1 MRNLKRLF
9 GAAAALVAAFAL
21 PASAAEVRVL
31 SVGSAEIAVK
41 TLIPEF
47 TKGGANTVKF
57 EWGPPNIIWNRIKAG
72 EVWDVVILSDIAMAD
87 LKKENGIKTDTQVR
101 LARTGLGVVVP
112 AANPK
117 PDIGTPE
124 AFKRSMLAA
133 KSIAY
138 RDPSLPNM
146 SGEMVERVFKKLGIF
161 DEVKPRMIVAARPA
175 AEDLAGTGK
184 VEISFVNLSE
194 IPTRK
199 DIAYIG
205 PVPGPLQLY
214 TNLEAALTAK
224 GSGSP
229 EAAAFVRLISG
240 AQAKDAWEKAG
251 FETAA
256 GY

>member
-1 MRNLKRLF
+1 MR
-9 GAAAALVAAFAL
+9 V
-21 PASAAEVRVL
+21 SQTVR
-31 SVGSAEIAVK
+31 
-41 TLIPEF
+41 
-47 TKGGANTVKF
+47 
-57 EWGPPNIIWNRIKAG
+57 R
-72 EVWDVVILSDIAMAD
+72 
-87 LKKENGIKTDTQVR
+87 
-101 LARTGLGVVVP
+101 
-112 AANPK
+112 
-117 PDIGTPE
+117 
-124 AFKRSMLAA
+124 MLAWYEGENPGVKA
-133 KSIAY
+133 NIA
-138 RDPSLPNM
+138 RILCT
-146 SGEMVERVFKKLGIF
+146 GR
-161 DEVKPRMIVAARPA
+161 
-175 AEDLAGTGK
+175 LAGTGK